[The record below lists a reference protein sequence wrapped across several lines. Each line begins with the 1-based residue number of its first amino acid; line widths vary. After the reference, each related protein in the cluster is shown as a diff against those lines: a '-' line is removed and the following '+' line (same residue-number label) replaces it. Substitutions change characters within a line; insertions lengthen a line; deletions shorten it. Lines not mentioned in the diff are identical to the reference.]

1 MGGWVRSN
9 VISSQAALHARF
21 GGVVPEVAARHHLE
35 LVNPI
40 VDAALV
46 EAEVELGD
54 IESLAVTRG
63 PGLIGAL
70 LVGVTTAKSLAAA
83 SRKPLAG
90 VDHLHGHV
98 AANFLEP
105 DPLEPPFLCL
115 VASGGHTL
123 LAGVREPGGYEVLG
137 QTLDDAAG
145 EALDKGARLLGLG
158 YPGGP
163 AIERAAGD
171 GDPAAFDFPVAMTR
185 DPGLDF
191 SFSGLKT
198 ALLYAVRDLS
208 DGEAR
213 ERRADLAAAY
223 QAAVV
228 GQLVAKLERGIAGG
242 EWGAVAL
249 GGGVAAN
256 GLLRERVAAI
266 CDREGMRLKLVPG
279 ELCTDNAAMIGSA
292 ARFIDPSPYPEYLGW
307 DAAGVTTVILYSRP
321 GLSPMRRGARGTRT
335 RSAPAADS
343 LLREVD
349 IEMRPR
355 ASMLATW
362 SGFRWWRWTARWSRS
377 WSSNPSG
384 CSPGS
389 ILSGHDRCAGRRP

>member
-1 MGGWVRSN
+1 MIRSN

-21 GGVVPEVAARHHLE
+21 GGVVPEVASRHHLE
-35 LVNPI
+35 LVNSI
-40 VDAALV
+40 IDAALA
-46 EAEVELGD
+46 EAGVELGE

-63 PGLIGAL
+63 PGLVGAL
-70 LVGVTTAKSLAAA
+70 LVGLSTAKSLAAA

-123 LAGVREPGGYEVLG
+123 LAGVREPGTYEVLG
-137 QTLDDAAG
+137 QTVDDAAG

-163 AIERAAGD
+163 AIERAASD
-171 GDPAAFDFPVAMTR
+171 GDPTAFAFPVAMTR

-198 ALLYAVRDLS
+198 ALLYAVRDLP
-208 DGEAR
+208 DGEIR

-228 GQLVAKLERGIAGG
+228 GQLAAKLERGIAGG
-242 EWGAVAL
+242 EWEAVAL

-256 GLLRERVAAI
+256 GPLRERIAAI

-292 ARFIDPSPYPEYLGW
+292 ARFIDSSPYPEYLGW
-307 DAAGVTTVILYSRP
+307 DA
-321 GLSPMRRGARGTRT
+321 
-335 RSAPAADS
+335 
-343 LLREVD
+343 
-349 IEMRPR
+349 
-355 ASMLATW
+355 LA
-362 SGFRWWRWTARWSRS
+362 
-377 WSSNPSG
+377 
-384 CSPGS
+384 
-389 ILSGHDRCAGRRP
+389 